1 MNLLSRLLRVIR
13 GTVVRAESEKQRLED
28 RYDALEKQI
37 KACKTI
43 QQTHDML
50 DAIMDFRDDC
60 RKAGLPKS
68 RFRSLYRL
76 LQFQSAAI
84 INNF

>member
-1 MNLLSRLLRVIR
+1 MRLLSRLKRVFF
-13 GTVVRAESEKQRLED
+13 GTVVHAVSEKQRLESK
-28 RYDALEKQI
+28 YNELHNKI
-37 KACKTI
+37 TACKSI

-50 DAIMDFRDDC
+50 DAIMDFREEC

-68 RFRSLYRL
+68 RFQSLYRL
-76 LQFQSAAI
+76 LQFQSAAL